1 MSDKEE
7 ISDNV
12 IRYTKE
18 IMISLHDSPLVQ
30 KPEAMPSLSTWFG
43 YAKAVS
49 LFSLKF
55 IID

>member
-1 MSDKEE
+1 MSDKAE